1 MGMNMSPHTGCCLVI
16 EVGSVRDWG
25 FIRIFPP
32 EMTKALT
39 ESEPDF
45 ALQPS
50 AVLVRISIAS
60 TKHHDQ
66 KTSWEENDLLSCILL
81 FITKGIQDRNSNS
94 AGTWLMQRSWRGTTY

>member
-66 KTSWEENDLLSCILL
+66 KTSWVGKGSFTFFSTLL
-81 FITKGIQDRNSNS
+81 FIIEGSQDRNFN
-94 AGTWLMQRSWRGTTY
+94 RSGP

>member
-1 MGMNMSPHTGCCLVI
+1 MYVPTYTIARDVTPCLRV
-16 EVGSVRDWG
+16 
-25 FIRIFPP
+25 FI
-32 EMTKALT
+32 
-39 ESEPDF
+39 
-45 ALQPS
+45 
-50 AVLVRISIAS
+50 AV